1 MFVILG
7 ALFLLCCPMLIFAQI
22 SDKEKE
28 EGFVPL
34 FNGKD
39 LDQWEGDSNLWS
51 VKDGVIIGQTG
62 NEGPTKLS
70 YNSFL
75 IWKGEP
81 VADFVLRFDIKLSP
95 GGNSGMQYRSWVV
108 DDKDRPYRVNGYQA
122 DFDGNHAHSG
132 ILYAEGFGGIL
143 CNRGEETVV
152 EENRK
157 PRQVRQFAENND
169 LKKEIKTDD
178 WNSYEITA
186 KGFTFT
192 NKINDHVMSICT
204 DEDKAARKAE
214 GILAIQA
221 HVGPAMKVEIKNLR
235 IKRMK

>member
-1 MFVILG
+1 
-7 ALFLLCCPMLIFAQI
+7 MLVSAQI
-22 SDKEKE
+22 SDEEKK

-62 NEGPTKLS
+62 DEGPTKLT

-75 IWKGEP
+75 IWKGEA
-81 VADFVLRFDIKLSP
+81 VSDFVLRFDIKLSP

-108 DDKDRPYRVNGYQA
+108 DDKDRPYRVHGYQA

-157 PRQVRQFAENND
+157 PKQVRKFAENDD
-169 LKKEIKTDD
+169 LKKEIKVDD

-192 NKINDHVMSICT
+192 NKINDRVMSVCT

-235 IKRMK
+235 IKRLKKD